1 MSGIMVQEDS
11 ACPPSSLAEPH
22 HEEDTWEHSLEATK
36 INHSTELVRD
46 IEETLKTSTDW
57 REEADAHIQELE
69 QALAASKIR
78 ELEFALEHSEFACE
92 NEVTQDGLGEALLR
106 DMMEK
111 QDVVNDRLRD
121 KIERMEMV
129 IAERDSE
136 VFRLSN
142 IEKALKA
149 KEDELRDFKAKY
161 FQARLEASKA
171 KDDAELEKSRREE
184 SSALDGWS
192 LEATSLASIREEVD
206 DDLGEDMEALKQNM
220 VILIRAYRGNQK
232 TAMLLKERVELLDA
246 IKTHDDETIEF
257 LKKREA
263 EIFEAREAYHK
274 TAMMTVQEAARETG
288 RANESIALLE
298 RTVDEHEA
306 TERVL
311 KAKIE
316 CLEESQKALTRAHG
330 REVAEL
336 TATVAA
342 QKEEYN
348 RWEVEI
354 KGRERD
360 VRVRED
366 AVNSK
371 EHELKSQP
379 RQTKESAKESAK
391 VLKIARTQLKAS
403 EARATD
409 LESKLQSAADEHQI
423 LKLDYETTVSELE
436 ALKAASANPNH
447 DPREEIQEQLR
458 KLKEDRDKFRGL
470 YESTRSTEPIIKDR
484 IAQAVHLAKE
494 EMTAVMNN
502 EIDALKAKAEQT
514 ARETATEMQALEKK
528 VSETSIAAEARIS
541 EIVRDADERIKDLSR
556 AKVALV
562 AENMAKDGEIERLKQ
577 QLTALASSKTLD
589 DDQ

>member
-1 MSGIMVQEDS
+1 
-11 ACPPSSLAEPH
+11 
-22 HEEDTWEHSLEATK
+22 
-36 INHSTELVRD
+36 
-46 IEETLKTSTDW
+46 
-57 REEADAHIQELE
+57 
-69 QALAASKIR
+69 
-78 ELEFALEHSEFACE
+78 
-92 NEVTQDGLGEALLR
+92 
-106 DMMEK
+106 MMEK
-111 QDVVNDRLRD
+111 QDVVHDRLRD
-121 KIERMEMV
+121 KIERMDMV

-136 VFRLSN
+136 VYRLSN

-149 KEDELRDFKAKY
+149 KEDELRDVKAKY
-161 FQARLEASKA
+161 FQARLEASKPR
-171 KDDAELEKSRREE
+171 DDAELEKSRREE
-184 SSALDGWS
+184 SSALKGWS
-192 LEATSLASIREEVD
+192 LETTSLTSIREEVD
-206 DDLGEDMEALKQNM
+206 VDLGEDMEALKQNM
-220 VILIRAYRGNQK
+220 VILIRAYRANQK
-232 TAMLLKERVELLDA
+232 TTMLLKERVELLDT

-257 LKKREA
+257 FKKREA
-263 EIFEAREAYHK
+263 EIFEAKEAYHN

-288 RANESIALLE
+288 RAKESIALLE

-306 TERVL
+306 TESALR
-311 KAKIE
+311 AEIE
-316 CLEESQKALTRAHG
+316 CLQESQKALTRAHG

-348 RWEVEI
+348 ALEVEI

-379 RQTKESAKESAK
+379 RQTKENAKESAK
-391 VLKIARTQLKAS
+391 ELKITRTQLKAA

-409 LESKLQSAADEHQI
+409 FENKLQSAANEHQI
-423 LKLDYETTVSELE
+423 LKLDYETTISELE
-436 ALKAASANPNH
+436 ALKVASTNPNH
-447 DPREEIQEQLR
+447 NPSEEMQEQLR

-494 EMTAVMNN
+494 QMTAVMNN
-502 EIDALKAKAEQT
+502 EIYALKAEAEQI

-528 VSETSIAAEARIS
+528 VSEISIAAEARIS

-556 AKVALV
+556 AKVGLV

-577 QLTALASSKTLD
+577 QLAALSSSKTLD